1 MTKTKLFIVGTLVG
15 SLAASS
21 VLAASGDA
29 CLQNNRIWSWRMVNS
44 RTLAV
49 TDVNDRPFT
58 VHLTGGCVGLTNAIR
73 ALAFRTWTD
82 LSCLTRGDRV
92 SFREPTLGRMSCFVT
107 DVQPGLPSQAQA
119 N

>member
-1 MTKTKLFIVGTLVG
+1 MKKNGLLIGLIAGTM
-15 SLAASS
+15 LATP

-44 RTLAV
+44 RTLVV
-49 TDVNDRPFT
+49 TDVNYRPFT
-58 VHLTGGCVGLTNAIR
+58 VHLTGGCVGLTNAIG

-82 LSCLTRGDRV
+82 LGCLRRGDTV